1 MSQQITP
8 EQREQLSAV
17 GAASGLGCAI
27 VATLLIM
34 IGGGILLD
42 QLLDTTPVFT
52 LIGVGLGLFGAG
64 YQLWELAQI
73 GQKDHTPPLTRGLA
87 KLSRR
92 GSARRRGTAE
102 RDARNEE

>member
-1 MSQQITP
+1 MSREITP

-42 QLLDTTPVFT
+42 QFLETAPVFT
-52 LIGVGLGLFGAG
+52 LIGVGVGLVGAG

-73 GQKDHTPPLTRGLA
+73 GRTDHAPPLTRGIA
-87 KLSRR
+87 KI
-92 GSARRRGTAE
+92 ARRPATGQNVENRT
-102 RDARNEE
+102 EE

>member
-1 MSQQITP
+1 MSREITP
-8 EQREQLSAV
+8 EQKEQLSAV

-42 QLLDTTPVFT
+42 QLLDTVPVFT
-52 LIGVGLGLFGAG
+52 LIGVALGLIGAG

-73 GQKDHTPPLTRGLA
+73 GRTDHSPPLTRGIA

-92 GSARRRGTAE
+92 GQASRRGTIK
-102 RDARNEE
+102 RGARNEE